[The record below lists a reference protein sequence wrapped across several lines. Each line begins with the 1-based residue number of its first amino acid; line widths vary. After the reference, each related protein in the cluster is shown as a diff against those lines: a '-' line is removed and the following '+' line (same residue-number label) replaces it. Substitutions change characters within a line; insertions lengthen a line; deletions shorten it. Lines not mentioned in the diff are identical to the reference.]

1 MQRVSIVRIPLL
13 NFQQVTQNRII
24 LIIGPSFQ
32 RLNYISWYHRARIP
46 LRIIFVFSFR
56 HRINNIQ
63 QSECHLAI
71 YSFGH
76 KEYVV
81 FFFLSIQLNE
91 KWCNWMRRIVRPIP
105 NEIVTVFI
113 RMHKLFW
120 ARKECEFDVKFAN
133 AAKITYGF
141 VFLASR
147 SVFLGISIDLI
158 ITNRLQNEIAPFAYV
173 EWKEKRLN

>member
-1 MQRVSIVRIPLL
+1 MLFRCCAVCFKCMQRVSIVRIPLL

-32 RLNYISWYHRARIP
+32 RLNYISWYLRARIP

-91 KWCNWMRRIVRPIP
+91 KWCNWMRRIVRQTHSKW
-105 NEIVTVFI
+105 N
-113 RMHKLFW
+113 R
-120 ARKECEFDVKFAN
+120 N
-133 AAKITYGF
+133 
-141 VFLASR
+141 
-147 SVFLGISIDLI
+147 SIYSH
-158 ITNRLQNEIAPFAYV
+158 A
-173 EWKEKRLN
+173 